1 MSSNNLYQKI
11 VKLNTQ
17 IIMLRNKYK
26 NETNITKKNAI
37 KTLLQL
43 KIKELN
49 ELTKNVL
56 NKKSLSSS
64 STNTSNIN
72 LHIKEKCANVNCK
85 EPNVAKSC
93 CIISGGKKKRL
104 TKK

>member
-1 MSSNNLYQKI
+1 MSGNNRYQKI

-17 IIMLRNKYK
+17 IIMLRNKYI
-26 NETNITKKNAI
+26 NEINTTKKNAI

-64 STNTSNIN
+64 STNTSNIKLN
-72 LHIKEKCANVNCK
+72 IKEKCVNCK
-85 EPNVAKSC
+85 EPNVGKSC
-93 CIISGGKKKRL
+93 CIISGGNKKRL
-104 TKK
+104 IKK